1 MNTRDYF
8 TYPSEVQRHLRRRT
22 LVELEE
28 LYSHMIMDGAIEE
41 DVDFI
46 DFLNQT
52 IKDMVTLE
60 NYEGAQVLIDIK
72 RYQGWR

>member
-8 TYPSEVQRHLRRRT
+8 TYPSEVQRHLRIRT
-22 LVELEE
+22 LLELEE

-52 IKDMVTLE
+52 IEDMVTLE